1 MMKFSWKRTFF
12 TAAACFLI
20 GTSVWAAAPADTYKE
35 AVNNMINH
43 PQGEYTV
50 QVQAKMPVVGE
61 GNAKAVWDIQA
72 EPFAGKVAFSA
83 SALGQST
90 PTVQGYIEQDGKKL
104 VYYYDGQYAKLDDS
118 KNNKNTWVKN
128 TIDLKSAEPVAK
140 QIAGV
145 HNVLSGVKDVAANGD
160 TYTVTYD
167 MSQLYTAGDEKEWVK
182 HGAKDSDAK
191 ILKDVLLA
199 LQQAGDVKATV
210 TIDSDAKRITKIDI
224 PLTDHIRSLTAAI
237 MNNSSSA
244 LKDREDVLKFIN
256 VSEVSLS
263 IECTA
268 LPQGMDVSVPKDV
281 KKHAKEYK

>member
-1 MMKFSWKRTFF
+1 MMKFSWKRTFC
-12 TAAACFLI
+12 TAAACFMI
-20 GTSVWAAAPADTYKE
+20 GNAAWAAAPADTYKE

-50 QVQAKMPVVGE
+50 QVQAKMPFVGE
-61 GNAKAVWDIQA
+61 GNAKTVWDIQA
-72 EPFAGKVAFSA
+72 EPFVGKAAFSA
-83 SALGQST
+83 SALGQSS

-104 VYYYDGQYAKLDDS
+104 VYYYDGQYAKLDGS
-118 KNNKNTWVKN
+118 KNNKKTWVKN

-145 HNVLSGVKDVAANGD
+145 HNVLSGVKDVTAQGD

-199 LQQAGDVKATV
+199 LQQAGDVKAAV
-210 TIDSDAKRITKIDI
+210 TIDSSTKRITKIDI
-224 PLTDHIRSLTAAI
+224 PLTDHIRSLTAAV
-237 MNNSSSA
+237 MNNSNSA
-244 LKDREDVLKFIN
+244 LKDKEDILKFIN
-256 VSEVSLS
+256 MSDVSLS

-268 LPQGMDVSVPKDV
+268 LPQGLDVSVPKDV